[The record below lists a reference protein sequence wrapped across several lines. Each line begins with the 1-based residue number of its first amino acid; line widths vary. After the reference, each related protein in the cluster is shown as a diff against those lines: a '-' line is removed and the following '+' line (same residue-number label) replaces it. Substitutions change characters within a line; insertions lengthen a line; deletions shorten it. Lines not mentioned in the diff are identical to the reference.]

1 MPMITYQVLVSLL
14 SVSVYM
20 CIGMLVILAMDA
32 SARFVGD
39 TSKVRDGAVLRA
51 WLLWPLFVSWLL
63 WRAYRRG

>member
-1 MPMITYQVLVSLL
+1 MITYQVLVSLL

-39 TSKVRDGAVLRA
+39 TSKVRDADVLRA
-51 WLLWPLFVSWLL
+51 WLLWPLFVLWLL

>member
-1 MPMITYQVLVSLL
+1 MPMITYQMLVSLL
-14 SVSVYM
+14 VVAVYM

-39 TSKVRDGAVLRA
+39 TSKVRDANVLRA
-51 WLLWPLFVSWLL
+51 WLLWPLFVLWLL